1 MKESH
6 RVELEET
13 RDSLHQTMENR
24 LDNLTRTTEK
34 HRKRRKANDGSDS
47 TASSTATYNSSVSMA
62 AFDEV
67 KAELEQYKVLF
78 LAVIVWGLIFG
89 RG

>member
-1 MKESH
+1 M
-6 RVELEET
+6 EET

-67 KAELEQYKVLF
+67 KAELEQYKVLSR
-78 LAVIVWGLIFG
+78 LLQTIIVGGGLIVR